1 MIGSETTFVYTKRS
15 VLLPPLSLA
24 IFTDPN
30 TIESINNPTQLG
42 LPRVGQINF
51 SNCLPI
57 NLPIELGRVALEA
70 NLIDGTPQELNL
82 LIEAGELEISSSSS
96 FLYLSRNDLELIP
109 NLSISCFGPVGSVL
123 FFSKCKPEQLGD
135 ARVAVPRASATS
147 IRLLSLMLQIE
158 YGCNPKLEVVQN
170 PKIGEEDSD
179 FQGALVIGD
188 EALRIDDEFS
198 EGNYRVDMGEW
209 WTSRMKLPM
218 VFGVFVARQ
227 NFIEQNPD
235 SYRHISES
243 LQTARAIGT
252 GVMLE
257 QVIERA
263 VSMTGLSRAR
273 METYFVDNLNWRLDE
288 SHRESLA
295 LFSKLL
301 RHNNL
306 L

>member
-1 MIGSETTFVYTKRS
+1 MYILKGRFSSHLFI
-15 VLLPPLSLA
+15 LA
-24 IFTDPN
+24 IFTN
-30 TIESINNPTQLG
+30 QGSIDSIKHPTQLG

-57 NLPIELGRVALEA
+57 NLPIETGRVALEA

-82 LIEAGELEISSSSS
+82 LIEAGQLEMSSSSS
-96 FLYLSRNDLELIP
+96 FLYLSRNDLNLIP

-158 YGCNPKLEVVQN
+158 FGCNPKLEVVEKPQ
-170 PKIGEEDSD
+170 IEDTASG

-188 EALRIDDEFS
+188 EALRIDDAFS
-198 EGNYRVDMGEW
+198 SSNYRFDLGEW
-209 WTSRMKLPM
+209 WTTKMKLPM
-218 VFGVFVARQ
+218 VFGVFVARKE
-227 NFIEQNPD
+227 FVEQNPD
-235 SYRHISES
+235 SYRHVSKS
-243 LQTARAIGT
+243 LQTAREIGT
-252 GVMLE
+252 GEMLE

-263 VSMTGLSRAR
+263 VSMTGLSRSR
-273 METYFVDNLNWRLDE
+273 METYFVDNLNWNLDA
-288 SHRESLA
+288 SHRESLE
-295 LFSKLL
+295 LFAKLL
-301 RHNNL
+301 QHHNL

>member
-1 MIGSETTFVYTKRS
+1 M
-15 VLLPPLSLA
+15 
-24 IFTDPN
+24 
-30 TIESINNPTQLG
+30 
-42 LPRVGQINF
+42 
-51 SNCLPI
+51 
-57 NLPIELGRVALEA
+57 ALEA

-82 LIEAGELEISSSSS
+82 LIEAGNLEMSSSSS
-96 FLYLSRNDLELIP
+96 FLYLSRDDLQLIP

-123 FFSKCKPEQLGD
+123 FFSKCKPELLGD

-147 IRLLSLMLQIE
+147 IRLLALMLKLE
-158 YGCNPKLEVVQN
+158 FGCSPKLEVVEKPQ
-170 PKIGEEDSD
+170 IDEGDAG

-188 EALRIDDEFS
+188 EALRIDQAFS
-198 EGNYRVDMGEW
+198 EGNHRIDMGEW
-209 WTSRMKLPM
+209 WTSKMKLPM
-218 VFGVFVARQ
+218 VFGVFVARRQ
-227 NFIEQNPD
+227 FVEQNPE
-235 SYRHISES
+235 SYRHVSES
-243 LQTARAIGT
+243 LQTAREIGT
-252 GVMLE
+252 GEMLE